1 VLSSYTFRLRRQG
14 RRNNKKNRN
23 IGNKKRGHAVPSI
36 IRHPKDFWIGIIF
49 LFFGLAAVYIGSDY
63 SMGTAG
69 RMGPAYFPS
78 VLGGLLSLVGMIGV
92 IRSFLRPGE
101 PVGKFHIKDIVLI
114 LLAVVL
120 FGFLMR
126 GAGLVPAAL
135 VLVLMSAYASPKF
148 TWGPSLLLAIGLA
161 VFAVVVF
168 VKLLGL
174 PMPILGPWLGF

>member
-1 VLSSYTFRLRRQG
+1 M
-14 RRNNKKNRN
+14 
-23 IGNKKRGHAVPSI
+23 ASI
-36 IRHPKDFWIGIIF
+36 IRHPKDFWTGIIF
-49 LFFGLAAVYIGSDY
+49 LTIGMAAIVIGLDYPMGS
-63 SMGTAG
+63 AG

-78 VLGGLLSLVGMIGV
+78 VLGGLLTFIGAIGV

-101 PVGKFHIKDIVLI
+101 AIGKFYIREI
-114 LLAVVL
+114 LLVLAAVLL
-120 FGFLMR
+120 FGLLMR
-126 GAGLVPAAL
+126 NAGLVPAVL

-148 TWGPSLLLAIGLA
+148 TWGPSLLLAVGLA

>member
-1 VLSSYTFRLRRQG
+1 VASF
-14 RRNNKKNRN
+14 
-23 IGNKKRGHAVPSI
+23 

-49 LFFGLAAVYIGSDY
+49 LFFGLAAIIIGRDY
-63 SMGTAG
+63 AMGSAG

-78 VLGGLLSLVGMIGV
+78 VLGGLLSLVGAIGV
-92 IRSFLRPGE
+92 IRSLLRAGE
-101 PVGKFHIKDIVLI
+101 PVGKFYIREIVLI
-114 LLAVVL
+114 LVAVLL
-120 FGFLMR
+120 FGLLMR
-126 GAGLVPAAL
+126 NAGLVPATL

-148 TWGPSLLLAIGLA
+148 TWGASLLLAIGLA